1 MLSNLSKLS
10 DDPSGCFPDQTSS
23 SECSEDVWLPGRL
36 QDQLGPKVRPIRPG
50 RQPRP
55 GGEPLVRLVNL
66 SKSFGDVRVLGG
78 ISLDLLRGQT
88 TVVLGPS
95 GTGKSVLIKHIVGL
109 LRPDSGEVYFEDQRV
124 DLMSE
129 AELIEIRKK
138 VGFLFQMGALFDS
151 LNVGQNVAFPLVEH
165 TQLTSSQRNDRVSRV
180 LHMVGLSG
188 MESKMPAE
196 LSGGQRKRVALA
208 RAIVLEPTMVLY
220 DEPTTGLDPIRADLI
235 NELIIALSERLGITS
250 VVVTHDMASAAKIAD
265 RMVLLYHGHIVCDGD
280 PETFRQADNE
290 LVQRFVRGRADL
302 VDLDLIRRGMEV
314 ETP

>member
-1 MLSNLSKLS
+1 M
-10 DDPSGCFPDQTSS
+10 
-23 SECSEDVWLPGRL
+23 
-36 QDQLGPKVRPIRPG
+36 
-50 RQPRP
+50 
-55 GGEPLVRLVNL
+55 RLVNL